1 MAPPKTTDAA
11 ILDALAIY
19 KANGGN
25 VTLAAA
31 AAGVPRSTFQ
41 HYVQEARAR
50 GLGREI
56 FEELNKPKFVMKG
69 QSFLYNE
76 AGDLQARWDKT
87 KLAGREG
94 EVVEHIPDPKKA
106 VRISTLYDQQGKVA
120 QQWITEKPEEAQRE
134 ALWRAVA
141 ADLAKAIPRAKPL
154 PAPKGTDADLLAV
167 YPVGDHH
174 MGMLAWGHETGGE
187 DWDIAI
193 AERTLESASSFL
205 IETAPKCDQALI
217 AFLGD
222 FMHYDSWAAVTPAHG
237 NLLDADGRFPKMVR
251 AALRSMR
258 KMIEHAL
265 GKHKKVHVIVE
276 IGNHDPASS
285 IFLMECLSSLYEK
298 EPRVSVDTSPAHYHY
313 FEWGAL
319 LMGTH
324 HGHGCKPDKLPGIM
338 AADRPEAWGRTKFH
352 HWITGHIHNESRKDF
367 AACVWESMR
376 VLAPIDG
383 WAAKN
388 GYRGYRDMKA
398 IVFHREHGEVVRHT
412 VNPGMFERRAA

>member
-1 MAPPKTTDAA
+1 MAPPKTKDED
-11 ILDALAIY
+11 ILSALEIY
-19 KANGGN
+19 AKYGGN
-25 VTLAAA
+25 ATIAAR
-31 AAGVPRSTFQ
+31 AAGMARSSFQ
-41 HYVQEARAR
+41 HYILEARTR
-50 GLGREI
+50 GLGKEI
-56 FEELNKPKFVMKG
+56 FENLNKPKFVLKG
-69 QSFLYNE
+69 QSTLTNG
-76 AGDLQARWDKT
+76 AGDIEARWDKT
-87 KLAGREG
+87 KLAGRDDEL
-94 EVVEHIPDPKKA
+94 VEHVPDPKRA

-120 QQWITEKPEEAQRE
+120 QQWITEKPEDFQRE
-134 ALWRAVA
+134 QMWRELA
-141 ADLAKAIPRAKPL
+141 ADLAKSIPRAKAQ

-174 MGMLAWGHETGGE
+174 MGMLAWGHETGGA
-187 DWDIAI
+187 DWDVEI
-193 AERTLESASSFL
+193 AERTLDRASSFL
-205 IETAPKCDQALI
+205 IETAPKCDHALI

-258 KMIEHAL
+258 KMIEYAL
-265 GKHKKVHVIVE
+265 GKHKKVDVIVE

-298 EPRVSVDTSPAHYHY
+298 EPRVRVDTSPSHYHY
-313 FEWGAL
+313 FEWGNL
-319 LMGTH
+319 LLGTH

-376 VLAPIDG
+376 VLAPVDG

>member
-11 ILDALAIY
+11 ILDALQIF
-19 KANGGN
+19 KARGGN

-31 AAGVPRSTFQ
+31 AAGMPRSTFQ
-41 HYVQEARAR
+41 HYVQEAKAR
-50 GLGREI
+50 GLGKEI
-56 FEELNKPKFVMKG
+56 FEELNRPKFVMKG
-69 QSFLYNE
+69 ESRLLDE
-76 AGDLQARWDKT
+76 RGELKERWEKT
-87 KLAGREG
+87 KLAGRDP
-94 EVVEHIPDPKKA
+94 VDVEMVPDPKKI
-106 VRISTLYDQQGKVA
+106 VKISTLYDQQGKVA
-120 QQWITEKPEEAQRE
+120 MQWIGEKPEDYTRE
-134 ALWRAVA
+134 ALWREFAQE
-141 ADLAKAIPRAKPL
+141 LAKNIPRAKPL
-154 PAPKGTDADLLAV
+154 PAPKGIDADLLAV

-174 MGMLAWGHETGGE
+174 MGMLAWGHETGAQ

-265 GKHKKVHVIVE
+265 TKHKKVHVIVE

-298 EPRVSVDTSPAHYHY
+298 EPRVFVDTSPAHYHY
-313 FEWGAL
+313 FEWGEL

-367 AACVWESMR
+367 PACVWESMR
-376 VLAPIDG
+376 VLAPVDG

>member
-11 ILDALAIY
+11 ILDALQIF
-19 KANGGN
+19 KARGGN

-31 AAGVPRSTFQ
+31 AAGMPRSTFQ
-41 HYVQEARAR
+41 HYVQEAKAR
-50 GLGREI
+50 GLGKEI
-56 FEELNKPKFVMKG
+56 FEELNRPKFVMKG
-69 QSFLYNE
+69 ESRLLDE
-76 AGDLQARWDKT
+76 RGELKERWEKT
-87 KLAGREG
+87 KLAGRDP
-94 EVVEHIPDPKKA
+94 VDVEMVPDPKKI
-106 VRISTLYDQQGKVA
+106 VKISTLYDQQGKVA
-120 QQWITEKPEEAQRE
+120 MQWIGEKPEDYTRE
-134 ALWRAVA
+134 ALWREFAQE
-141 ADLAKAIPRAKPL
+141 LAKNIPRAKPL

-174 MGMLAWGHETGGE
+174 MGMLAWGHETGAQ

-265 GKHKKVHVIVE
+265 TKHKKVHVIVE

-298 EPRVSVDTSPAHYHY
+298 EPRVFVDTSPAHYHY
-313 FEWGAL
+313 FEWGEL

-367 AACVWESMR
+367 PACVWESMR
-376 VLAPIDG
+376 VLAPVDG

-412 VNPGMFERRAA
+412 VNPGMFEKRAA